1 MKNIP
6 TIMLIFPALEVLLV
20 LCPGLFEAVPFG
32 NASAPAG
39 TDHNV
44 AVTSL
49 MDMLNI
55 TATIDN
61 SLPEGGLT
69 LLKTVAPTPVSTSA
83 TTTAQPTRIDMATP
97 TKTTAT
103 GATQTPLPPPR
114 TMETKTEATATQATT
129 TTNMVETTSST
140 SKELSTTILSTAGTV
155 AAATLMTTGSATAAM
170 PFNRT
175 GTPPATDFTVQPG
188 SQADYTCNCS
198 STGSPSLDQCNET
211 TGQCECYPGYT
222 GLQCTDCEEGYF
234 TNGTGEVCMPCG
246 CDTTGALHSLCDS
259 SGICTCKKGV
269 YGSKCDECQPGY
281 FRFSDT
287 GCQPCQ
293 CNNHSSSCLPQSGT
307 CLNCQGSTEGHLCEK
322 CKYNFYRPSAALTD
336 SCEPCPCS
344 TVMSTG
350 SCHIDT
356 NGQPVCD
363 QCLLQYR
370 GPHCDKCK
378 DGYYNSDSI
387 CMLCECNG
395 NEDPRTS
402 PRICDPD
409 TGQCL
414 NCSNN
419 TAGKHCEKCVE
430 GYGGEDC
437 SKNLIPTTVPPT
449 TQTPTTL
456 STTTMSTVTTTNL
469 TTLLTSPTTHA
480 VLPTLTSASENA
492 TVSEVSWT
500 QFNIIILAVIIV
512 LVAVLMGFVGGVY
525 MYREYQNRK
534 LNAPFWTIELK
545 EDNISFSSYHDSIPN
560 ADLSGLLEDQ
570 ANEVAPNG
578 QLSLSTPINMY
589 NA

>member
-20 LCPGLFEAVPFG
+20 LCPGLFQAVSFG

-39 TDHNV
+39 TEYNV

-83 TTTAQPTRIDMATP
+83 TTTAQPTRIDMAAP

-188 SQADYTCNCS
+188 SQDYTCNCS
-198 STGSPSLDQCNET
+198 STGSPSMDQCNET

-293 CNNHSSSCLPQSGT
+293 CNNHSVSCLPQSGT
-307 CLNCQGSTEGHLCEK
+307 CLNCQGSTEGPLCEK

-350 SCHIDT
+350 SCHI
-356 NGQPVCD
+356 V
-363 QCLLQYR
+363 
-370 GPHCDKCK
+370 
-378 DGYYNSDSI
+378 
-387 CMLCECNG
+387 
-395 NEDPRTS
+395 
-402 PRICDPD
+402 
-409 TGQCL
+409 
-414 NCSNN
+414 
-419 TAGKHCEKCVE
+419 
-430 GYGGEDC
+430 
-437 SKNLIPTTVPPT
+437 IPTTVPPT